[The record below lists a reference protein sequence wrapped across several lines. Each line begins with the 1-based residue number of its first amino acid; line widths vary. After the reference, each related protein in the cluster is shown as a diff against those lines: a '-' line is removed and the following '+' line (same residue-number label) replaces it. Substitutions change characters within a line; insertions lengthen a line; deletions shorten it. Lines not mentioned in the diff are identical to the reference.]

1 MVFFLYNQYNMRI
14 LQCYLIRTKKKLNIM
29 SKKKNIIK
37 TEKLDKRNEIV
48 MIKED
53 DFYRV
58 ISLRKPKWIGWLIGW
73 RSSEFSLDYQTDLK
87 GKKIVD
93 GRYIGF
99 ENKELAD
106 KWMDFQ
112 VSRFNKRFKFIGA

>member
-1 MVFFLYNQYNMRI
+1 
-14 LQCYLIRTKKKLNIM
+14 M